1 MEEIKKHDL
10 GKRLDASLEIAL
22 AMHDL
27 GYTET
32 FFSETGRAVKKG
44 EIGYFPNRL
53 VEGPT
58 GTGKTVIIRD
68 WAQKNEINLVPF
80 YVPTYAAYAREE
92 QKTVV
97 LSYLQT
103 EGFKEALSKSRS
115 VLFLEHYED
124 MTAEIESALAEL
136 MDEHVLPSGDD
147 KIFMPELLFV
157 IAEETTGRNKD

>member
-1 MEEIKKHDL
+1 MGNLEKDL
-10 GKRLDASLEIAL
+10 DVSLEIAL
-22 AMHDL
+22 AIHDL
-27 GYTET
+27 GFPET
-32 FFSETGRAVKKG
+32 FFSDAGRAVRKG
-44 EIGYFPNRL
+44 EIGYFPNML
-53 VEGPT
+53 VAGQS
-58 GTGKTVIIRD
+58 GTGKTSIIRD

-157 IAEETTGRNKD
+157 IAEETSGRRKA